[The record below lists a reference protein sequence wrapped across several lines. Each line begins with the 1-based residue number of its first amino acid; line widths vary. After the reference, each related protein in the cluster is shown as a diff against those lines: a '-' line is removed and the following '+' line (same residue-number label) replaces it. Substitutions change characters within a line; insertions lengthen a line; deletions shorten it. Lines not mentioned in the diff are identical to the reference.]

1 MRIAAVVASFLM
13 GSTGLFQLALAAGA
27 PWGAAAW
34 GGRHEGR
41 LPVGLR
47 VASGVAGLVVYPY
60 LILLVLA
67 SAGIGGLEIPGSGQ
81 LAMWV
86 LCGLFVVGTIL
97 NAASPSRPERAWA
110 GVSAALAVCCGL
122 VALGM

>member
-1 MRIAAVVASFLM
+1 MRVAAVVAAVLM
-13 GSTGLFQLALAAGA
+13 GLVGLFQIALAAGA

-41 LPVGLR
+41 LPAGLR
-47 VASGVAGLVVYPY
+47 VASGVAGVVVYPY

-67 SAGIGGLEIPGSGQ
+67 AAGIGGLEIPGAGQ
-81 LAMWV
+81 LAMWLV
-86 LCGLFVVGTIL
+86 CGFFVVGTVL

-110 GVSAALAVCCGL
+110 GVSAAVAVCCGV